1 MLIFLEFFLVN
12 CNITVPIDK
21 TFGRINNWIFKN
33 IQHLFL
39 TLNTTFSKKNDT
51 SKYCHD
57 KKNGRFVARILA
69 WYFHA
74 ASYSWKIGLHICQ
87 EFFCASLSE
96 RFMYSSHTKLVVQ
109 LSMYYLKIVPR
120 PWYFTTSITDVEILL
135 DALKTFVNRNEY
147 SSKVPNI
154 LMTSS
159 RTNNIYLAKRR
170 IVG

>member
-87 EFFCASLSE
+87 EFFLCKPIWKVYVFFSHKACCSIEYVLSKNCAKAMI
-96 RFMYSSHTKLVVQ
+96 FHNIHY
-109 LSMYYLKIVPR
+109 
-120 PWYFTTSITDVEILL
+120 WCGNFTRCFENICQ
-135 DALKTFVNRNEY
+135 
-147 SSKVPNI
+147 SKWV
-154 LMTSS
+154 
-159 RTNNIYLAKRR
+159 
-170 IVG
+170 